1 MKLILKNSAIKRC
14 HIFKITP
21 LKEMVMIVEREEENE
36 FDPYAMVVK
45 IPEIDY
51 IPLEDRNKITREKEP
66 QQRVKDIIL
75 LGKLLE
81 EFLPS
86 WQTIFLNGAVYS
98 NHFLVGIFNA
108 FNDLV
113 SLQNV
118 KVPLEECY
126 F

>member
-1 MKLILKNSAIKRC
+1 MKLILKNSAIKRY

-66 QQRVKDIIL
+66 QQRVKDIAGKIVRRVPAIL
-75 LGKLLE
+75 ANYFLEWSCLQQPFLGR
-81 EFLPS
+81 
-86 WQTIFLNGAVYS
+86 
-98 NHFLVGIFNA
+98 
-108 FNDLV
+108 
-113 SLQNV
+113 
-118 KVPLEECY
+118 Y
-126 F
+126 FQCF